1 GESDEESEESDDYD
15 MDDGEA
21 DQYEEADP
29 FGDFSEY
36 EEIRGVPP
44 PNQTEMDILA
54 EEVQNQARRKKKKA
68 GEYKAVE
75 KDW

>member
-1 GESDEESEESDDYD
+1 MNRTTESDEY
-15 MDDGEA
+15 A
-21 DQYEEADP
+21 DLYEEADP

-44 PNQTEMDILA
+44 PNKTEIDILA
-54 EEVQNQARRKKKKA
+54 EEVRNQERRKQKKA
-68 GEYKAVE
+68 GAYTPVD

>member
-1 GESDEESEESDDYD
+1 MEGEEGEGESDI
-15 MDDGEA
+15 
-21 DQYEEADP
+21 YEEADP

-44 PNQTEMDILA
+44 PNLTEIDVLA
-54 EEVQNQARRKKKKA
+54 EEALNQERRKQKNA
-68 GEYKAVE
+68 GEYKKVD

>member
-1 GESDEESEESDDYD
+1 MEYEESDEEAD
-15 MDDGEA
+15 M
-21 DQYEEADP
+21 YEEADP

-54 EEVQNQARRKKKKA
+54 EEVRNQERRKEKKA